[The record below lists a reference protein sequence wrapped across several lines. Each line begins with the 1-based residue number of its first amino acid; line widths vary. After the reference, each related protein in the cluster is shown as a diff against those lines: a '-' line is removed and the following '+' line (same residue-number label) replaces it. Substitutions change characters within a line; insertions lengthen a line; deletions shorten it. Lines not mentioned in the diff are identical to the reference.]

1 MLDLDKTR
9 LQKNVKKFEE
19 VNGKYEFFTKDLL
32 DFLGQDYF
40 LAPASPMRDMNN
52 AFPGG
57 LLDHTIKVAK
67 YAVYLNNSLPES
79 MREPLESV
87 LKVSFLSEIGKT
99 FLFKPCTSEWHIKN
113 QGKYFEFNEDL
124 VSMRVGERSAFY
136 ALSNGVKLTEE
147 EYQSILNHDKSEEDK
162 QVRWYTSKL
171 GQLLKQ
177 ATDLAILE
185 EKETLNG
192 K

>member
-9 LQKNVKKFEE
+9 LEKNVKKFEE